1 MLLFGRT
8 QFNRPDLVLETP
20 RLIARPPMLDDF
32 QAWARLRRESRSF
45 LQPREPTW
53 PADDLTNAAFRQRI
67 RRYHAEIN
75 DDSAYPFFIFD
86 AAGRQLLGGLNLT
99 NVRRGAASAASLG
112 YWMGEAFAGRGI
124 MTEAVKLVA
133 GFAFSSLAVNRLEAA
148 CLPDNQ
154 ASVRVL
160 EKAGFQ
166 QEGQARAYLA
176 INGVWRDHLL
186 FALLAG
192 DMGLSPG
199 APLRR

>member
-1 MLLFGRT
+1 MLLFGRP

-20 RLIARPPMLDDF
+20 RLIVRPPVLDDF
-32 QAWARLRRESRSF
+32 QAWARLRAESRAF

-53 PADDLTNAAFRQRI
+53 PADDLTHAAFRQRI

-75 DDSAYPFFIFD
+75 DDTAYPFLILD
-86 AAGRQLLGGLNLT
+86 AGSRRLMGGLNLT

-124 MTEAVKLVA
+124 MTDAVRLVA
-133 GFAFSSLAVNRLEAA
+133 GFAFSGLALNRLEAA
-148 CLPDNQ
+148 CLPDNR

-166 QEGQARAYLA
+166 PEGQARAYLA
-176 INGVWRDHLL
+176 IDGLWRDHLL
-186 FALLAG
+186 FGLLAG
-192 DMGLSPG
+192 DLGLTPG
-199 APLRR
+199 APARR